1 MKKRFLSFVLAVLM
15 IASLLPATALAADVV
30 KSGTCGAEGDGSN
43 LTWTLDS
50 EGVLTISGNGDMNG
64 YGFLSAPWHYSSEV
78 KSAVIADGVTSIGN
92 EAFYHCT
99 SLTSVTIPDSV
110 TSIGDRVFSYC
121 TSLTSV
127 TIPDSVTSIGDRV
140 FSYCTSLTGIW
151 VAEGNSHYS
160 SDASGVLFNKDKTTL
175 VQCPGAFAAYTIP
188 DSVTSIGRYA
198 FYGCTSL
205 TSVTIPG
212 SVTSI
217 GVYAFDSCASLISVT
232 IPDGVTSIGDSAFDY
247 CTSLTSVTIP
257 GSVTS
262 IGDSVFYHCTSLA
275 SVTIPDS
282 VTSIGRYAFAYCK
295 SLTSVAIPDGVTSI
309 GEKAFSQCTSLT
321 SVAIPDSVTSIGERA
336 FYECT
341 SLTSVTI
348 PDSVTS
354 IGDSVFYHCTSLTS
368 VTIPDSVTSIGDY
381 AFSGCTSLTS
391 VTIPDSVTSIGEG
404 TFEDCTSLTSVT
416 IPDSETSIGD
426 YAFSYCTSLTSVT
439 IPDGVTSIGCA
450 AFRFC
455 TSLIS
460 MTIPDS
466 VTSIVDGFFL
476 GCKSLTSVTI
486 PNSVTSIGNGAF
498 QLCTSLTSVT
508 IPNSVTSIGESAFDN
523 CTSLT
528 SVTIPDSVT
537 SIGDWAFGSCTSLTS
552 VTIPDS
558 VTSIGRYAF
567 AYCTSL
573 TSVAIPDSV
582 TSIGEYAFDDC
593 KSLTDVYYA
602 GSEAQWKAIA
612 ISPNGNDDL
621 LTANIHYYSVDPGA
635 YSSIYGADAK
645 TRALTVY
652 GNKNDSATVET
663 NYQAL
668 PGVEVTGGAD
678 KRTTGADGKVT
689 LRNDG
694 GSVTFHKDGYVDR
707 TLSAAALDVSADVY
721 LQKTS
726 DYPVINAV
734 WLNDVNDVMNTR
746 YPMNLVQS
754 KRYKV
759 ETEISWGSSSAKRV
773 ILYQGDKSYDI
784 TAGASSLVLSD
795 RFDLSKD
802 LYIAATDQ
810 KNHTTVKKLKLESGS
825 AATAALDGAKIDFGD
840 SLKFTLPDSIP
851 VIGGDSLKLGLYSE
865 VPVKAVVDK
874 GKVYVAIGYQVAA
887 DEDGV
892 KSFANSAKKLRDN
905 MAKAKTAAKKC
916 KTMLDAQKELG
927 GKAATVSGSWGF
939 DAGFTVMGFAEGWYD
954 DDAKIHWT
962 DGGIT
967 LGANVGVDYSYPFA
981 IGPVPCYAEVGFT
994 ADFQA
999 QLNLLMNADAKKFM
1013 PSGTLKGDIALDIGA
1028 GVGVEKVITAGGG
1041 AEGKLSPTMNFDAAN
1056 QMTSAD
1062 AKFSLAGYLK
1072 VTAFGLTYKH
1082 NFDPWVDKLIWQ
1094 YPDPADSAD
1103 LMSADGQ
1110 PNFIDQIYN
1119 AANYTAPDLS
1129 YLEKGSEFFGAKKPG
1144 LFKRLFAPAEFLS
1157 ETENP
1162 VFLSNAYEQAQ
1173 PELVTWDDGTML
1185 AVWKGYDSKYSGL
1198 NALALYYSYYDG
1210 SKWSTPAILEQDGT
1224 LDGAFML
1231 QKINGS
1237 AYVLW
1242 QDAGESVS
1250 DDITLDE
1257 LSQKMGLNAAL
1268 FNAAQQTF
1276 SVQTVAAASGAVS
1289 MLPTLCGDAEH
1300 LTAVWATNTEGDVF
1314 GQNSANAICTSTY
1327 SNGSWSAAETS
1338 CSGLNSIDSLAAA
1351 YDESGTLQIAYSVDV
1366 DGDPKTIDDME
1377 VYRNGTALTDNGSVD
1392 SGVVYRNGTLYWFSN
1407 GALMAEGKTVVSADH
1422 GLMTDRYRIVD
1433 ENGVKAVLFT
1443 QNSGLYA
1450 SLYGIFYD
1458 SDSGEWGQPVALT
1471 DGSDFVTS
1479 FSAGVAKDGKLK
1491 IMANRQQVTGTSSD
1505 ENPYGES
1512 SLQLL
1517 EIAPGCQLKITDTY
1531 YDGGNYLAGED
1542 LPVTLTVTNAGQ
1554 AASNGVKVQFYD
1566 GSKLLYEQ
1574 TFDGA
1579 LQAGAITTMTA
1590 TPAFDKAEQD
1600 KALTVKVIPADA
1612 ENDSA
1617 QGGST
1622 TITLHQNDLTVEY
1635 ISWGLNENGKVMVY
1649 ADVVNRG
1656 YSTSKGVTVSLRKGA
1671 VDGDVVDSVALDT
1684 LVTLGLQ
1691 HASFET
1697 DGTDGDLF
1705 YITLDGKAADDN
1717 GANDADFVVIRKE
1730 KANACQH
1737 NYEQTTIAAECERPG
1752 YIIMTCSSCGDS
1764 YVQKTLAELGH
1775 DYLNGTCTR
1784 CGQKE
1789 GETPHKHSYKDIVTA
1804 PTCTEKGYTTH
1815 TCACGES
1822 YVDTYVDAL
1831 GHAWD
1836 NGKVTK
1842 EPTETET
1849 GVKTFTCT
1857 RCSETKTEVIPPLS
1871 HKHSYDAVVTA
1882 PTCTEK
1888 GYTTHTCSC
1897 GDSYVDTYVDALGH
1911 AWDSGTVTKQPT
1923 ATETGVRTYTCT
1935 RCSETKTESIPVVS
1949 VDVTQMFTDV
1959 TKNWAYPGIQYCVTH
1974 GIMGGMGDGTFAPT
1988 GTTTRAQ
1995 IVQILYNLEGTP
2007 AVSGTTPFTD
2017 LTANWYKPA
2026 ILWAY
2031 QNNVVAGTSPTTFD
2045 PDQPVTR
2052 EQIAVILTQYM
2063 FHVLKMERTW
2073 TPADLSKFPDGAQVS
2088 SWAKEAMQDAVA
2100 LGLINGTKASDGE
2113 VYLDPQG
2120 SAARQQVATILMNFC
2135 QNVKK

>member
-1 MKKRFLSFVLAVLM
+1 
-15 IASLLPATALAADVV
+15 
-30 KSGTCGAEGDGSN
+30 
-43 LTWTLDS
+43 
-50 EGVLTISGNGDMNG
+50 
-64 YGFLSAPWHYSSEV
+64 
-78 KSAVIADGVTSIGN
+78 
-92 EAFYHCT
+92 
-99 SLTSVTIPDSV
+99 
-110 TSIGDRVFSYC
+110 
-121 TSLTSV
+121 
-127 TIPDSVTSIGDRV
+127 
-140 FSYCTSLTGIW
+140 
-151 VAEGNSHYS
+151 
-160 SDASGVLFNKDKTTL
+160 
-175 VQCPGAFAAYTIP
+175 
-188 DSVTSIGRYA
+188 
-198 FYGCTSL
+198 
-205 TSVTIPG
+205 
-212 SVTSI
+212 
-217 GVYAFDSCASLISVT
+217 
-232 IPDGVTSIGDSAFDY
+232 
-247 CTSLTSVTIP
+247 
-257 GSVTS
+257 
-262 IGDSVFYHCTSLA
+262 
-275 SVTIPDS
+275 
-282 VTSIGRYAFAYCK
+282 
-295 SLTSVAIPDGVTSI
+295 
-309 GEKAFSQCTSLT
+309 
-321 SVAIPDSVTSIGERA
+321 
-336 FYECT
+336 
-341 SLTSVTI
+341 
-348 PDSVTS
+348 
-354 IGDSVFYHCTSLTS
+354 
-368 VTIPDSVTSIGDY
+368 
-381 AFSGCTSLTS
+381 
-391 VTIPDSVTSIGEG
+391 
-404 TFEDCTSLTSVT
+404 
-416 IPDSETSIGD
+416 
-426 YAFSYCTSLTSVT
+426 
-439 IPDGVTSIGCA
+439 
-450 AFRFC
+450 
-455 TSLIS
+455 
-460 MTIPDS
+460 
-466 VTSIVDGFFL
+466 
-476 GCKSLTSVTI
+476 
-486 PNSVTSIGNGAF
+486 
-498 QLCTSLTSVT
+498 
-508 IPNSVTSIGESAFDN
+508 
-523 CTSLT
+523 
-528 SVTIPDSVT
+528 
-537 SIGDWAFGSCTSLTS
+537 
-552 VTIPDS
+552 
-558 VTSIGRYAF
+558 
-567 AYCTSL
+567 
-573 TSVAIPDSV
+573 
-582 TSIGEYAFDDC
+582 
-593 KSLTDVYYA
+593 
-602 GSEAQWKAIA
+602 
-612 ISPNGNDDL
+612 
-621 LTANIHYYSVDPGA
+621 
-635 YSSIYGADAK
+635 
-645 TRALTVY
+645 
-652 GNKNDSATVET
+652 
-663 NYQAL
+663 
-668 PGVEVTGGAD
+668 
-678 KRTTGADGKVT
+678 
-689 LRNDG
+689 
-694 GSVTFHKDGYVDR
+694 
-707 TLSAAALDVSADVY
+707 
-721 LQKTS
+721 
-726 DYPVINAV
+726 
-734 WLNDVNDVMNTR
+734 
-746 YPMNLVQS
+746 
-754 KRYKV
+754 
-759 ETEISWGSSSAKRV
+759 
-773 ILYQGDKSYDI
+773 
-784 TAGASSLVLSD
+784 
-795 RFDLSKD
+795 
-802 LYIAATDQ
+802 
-810 KNHTTVKKLKLESGS
+810 
-825 AATAALDGAKIDFGD
+825 
-840 SLKFTLPDSIP
+840 
-851 VIGGDSLKLGLYSE
+851 
-865 VPVKAVVDK
+865 
-874 GKVYVAIGYQVAA
+874 
-887 DEDGV
+887 
-892 KSFANSAKKLRDN
+892 

-1028 GVGVEKVITAGGG
+1028 GAGVKKMFTFGGG

-1072 VTAFGLTYKH
+1072 VTALDFTYKH
-1082 NFDPWVDKLIWQ
+1082 PFDPWVDKLIWQ

-1185 AVWKGYDSKYSGL
+1185 VVWKGYDSKYSGL

-1224 LDGAFML
+1224 LDGAFTL

-1289 MLPTLCGDAEH
+1289 MLPTICGDAEH

-1351 YDESGTLQIAYSVDV
+1351 YDESGTLQIAYSVDA

-1407 GALMAEGKTVVSADH
+1407 GALMAEGKTVVSADR

-1554 AASNGVKVQFYD
+1554 AAANGVKVQFYD

-1579 LQAGAITTMTA
+1579 LQAGATTTMTA

-1684 LVTLGLQ
+1684 LGTLGLQ
-1691 HASFET
+1691 HVSFET

-1815 TCACGES
+1815 TCACGDS

-1857 RCSETKTEVIPPLS
+1857 RCSEAKTEVIPPLS

-1911 AWDSGTVTKQPT
+1911 AWDNGKVTKEPT
-1923 ATETGVRTYTCT
+1923 ATETGIRTYTCT
-1935 RCSETKTESIPVVS
+1935 RCSATKTETIPATGS
-1949 VDVTQMFTDV
+1949 VDVTEMFSDV

-1974 GIMGGMGDGTFAPT
+1974 GIMGGMGNGTFAPT

-2045 PDQPVTR
+2045 PEGPVTR

-2063 FHVLKMERTW
+2063 FNVLKMNRTW
-2073 TPADLSKFPDGAQVS
+2073 TSADLSTFPDGAQVS
-2088 SWAKEAMQDAVA
+2088 GWAKEAMQDAVA
-2100 LGLINGTKASDGE
+2100 LGLINGTKAPDGL

>member
-1 MKKRFLSFVLAVLM
+1 MRKRLLSFVLAVLM
-15 IASLLPATALAADVV
+15 IVSILPATALAADIVD
-30 KSGTCGAEGDGSN
+30 SGTCGAEV
-43 LTWTLDS
+43 TWTLDS
-50 EGVLTISGNGDMNG
+50 EGVLTISGTGAMKD
-64 YGFLSAPWHYSSEV
+64 YDPYKAPWYGSRSRV
-78 KSAVIADGVTSIGN
+78 KSAVIADGVTSIGDY
-92 EAFYHCT
+92 AFRDCYNLASVSIPDSVTSIGADAFWYCT
-99 SLTSVTIPDSV
+99 SLTGVTIPDSV
-110 TSIGDRVFSYC
+110 TSIGWSAFC
-121 TSLTSV
+121 GCESLTSVTIPDNVTSIGDWAFGLCKSLTGV
-127 TIPDSVTSIGDRV
+127 TIPDSVTSI
-140 FSYCTSLTGIW
+140 C
-151 VAEGNSHYS
+151 
-160 SDASGVLFNKDKTTL
+160 
-175 VQCPGAFAAYTIP
+175 
-188 DSVTSIGRYA
+188 
-198 FYGCTSL
+198 
-205 TSVTIPG
+205 
-212 SVTSI
+212 
-217 GVYAFDSCASLISVT
+217 
-232 IPDGVTSIGDSAFDY
+232 
-247 CTSLTSVTIP
+247 
-257 GSVTS
+257 
-262 IGDSVFYHCTSLA
+262 
-275 SVTIPDS
+275 
-282 VTSIGRYAFAYCK
+282 
-295 SLTSVAIPDGVTSI
+295 
-309 GEKAFSQCTSLT
+309 
-321 SVAIPDSVTSIGERA
+321 
-336 FYECT
+336 
-341 SLTSVTI
+341 
-348 PDSVTS
+348 
-354 IGDSVFYHCTSLTS
+354 
-368 VTIPDSVTSIGDY
+368 DY
-381 AFSGCTSLTS
+381 AFNGCTSLTS
-391 VTIPDSVTSIGEG
+391 VTIPDSVTSIGECAFYKCG
-404 TFEDCTSLTSVT
+404 SLTSVTIPDSVTSIGAWAFRDCTSLTSVT
-416 IPDSETSIGD
+416 IPNNVTSIGD
-426 YAFSYCTSLTSVT
+426 FAFNDCTSLTGIWVDRDNNNYSS
-439 IPDGVTSIGCA
+439 DASGVLFNKDMTTLVQCPG
-450 AFRFC
+450 AF
-455 TSLIS
+455 SGS
-460 MTIPDS
+460 YAIPDS
-466 VTSIVDGFFL
+466 VTSIGYHAFDS
-476 GCKSLTSVTI
+476 CKSLTSVTI
-486 PNSVTSIGNGAF
+486 PNSVTSIGGDAF
-498 QLCTSLTSVT
+498 W
-508 IPNSVTSIGESAFDN
+508 G

-537 SIGDWAFGSCTSLTS
+537 SISSDTFASCTSLTSVTIPSSVTSIGWSAFAYCTSLTS

-567 AYCTSL
+567 EGCESLTSVTIPNSMTSIGEHVFEDCTSLTSVTIPDSVTSIGYNAFGSCESLTSVTIPNSVTSIGDSVFSNCKSL

-582 TSIGEYAFDDC
+582 TSIFSCAFDDC
-593 KSLTDVYYA
+593 TSLTDVYYA
-602 GSEAQWKAIA
+602 GSEAQWKAIS
-612 ISPNGNDDL
+612 ISSTGNDDL

-635 YSSIYGADAK
+635 YSSIYGADAQ

-652 GNKNDSATVET
+652 GNKNDSATIET

-668 PGVEVTGGAD
+668 PGVEASGGAD
-678 KRTTGADGKVT
+678 KQTTGADGKVT
-689 LRNDG
+689 LQNDG

-707 TLSAAALDVSADVY
+707 TLSAAALNVSADVY
-721 LQKTS
+721 LQKAS

-759 ETEISWGSSSAKRV
+759 EAEISWGSSSAKRV

-954 DDAKIHWT
+954 DDANIHWT

-1028 GVGVEKVITAGGG
+1028 GAGVKKVLTAGGG

-1082 NFDPWVDKLIWQ
+1082 KFDPWVDKLIWQ

-1224 LDGAFML
+1224 LDGAFTL

-1257 LSQKMGLNAAL
+1257 LSQKMGLSAAS
-1268 FNAAQQTF
+1268 FDAAQKTF

-1289 MLPTLCGDAEH
+1289 MLPTICGDAEH

-1554 AASNGVKVQFYD
+1554 AAANGVKVQFYD

-1579 LQAGAITTMTA
+1579 LQAGATTTMTA

-1612 ENDSA
+1612 ENDST
-1617 QGGST
+1617 QGDSA
-1622 TITLHQNDLTVEY
+1622 TITLHQNDLTIEH

-1649 ADVVNRG
+1649 ADIINRG
-1656 YSTSKGVTVSLRKGA
+1656 YSTSKDVTVSLRKGA

-1684 LVTLGLQ
+1684 LGTLGLQ
-1691 HASFET
+1691 HVSFET
-1697 DGTDGDLF
+1697 DSTDGDLF

-1730 KANACQH
+1730 KANVCQH

-1752 YIIMTCSSCGDS
+1752 YIIMTCSFCGDS

-1789 GETPHKHSYKDIVTA
+1789 GETPHKHSYKAVVTA

-1815 TCACGES
+1815 TCACGDSYVDTYTDALGHAWDNGKVTKEPTETESGVKTFTCTRCGETKTEVIPALSHEHSYKAVVTAPTCTAKGYTTHTCACGDS

-1849 GVKTFTCT
+1849 GVKAFTCT
-1857 RCSETKTEVIPPLS
+1857 RCGETKTETIP
-1871 HKHSYDAVVTA
+1871 
-1882 PTCTEK
+1882 
-1888 GYTTHTCSC
+1888 
-1897 GDSYVDTYVDALGH
+1897 
-1911 AWDSGTVTKQPT
+1911 
-1923 ATETGVRTYTCT
+1923 ATG
-1935 RCSETKTESIPVVS
+1935 S
-1949 VDVTQMFTDV
+1949 VDVTEMFTDV
-1959 TKNWAYPGIQYCVTH
+1959 SHSWADDGIQYCVTH
-1974 GIMGGMGDGTFAPT
+1974 QLMSGIGNDLFGPKL
-1988 GTTTRAQ
+1988 TTTRAQ
-1995 IVQILYNLEGTP
+1995 IVQILYNLEGEP
-2007 AVSGTTPFTD
+2007 KVSGTTPFTD
-2017 LTANWYKPA
+2017 LTQDWYQDA
-2026 ILWAY
+2026 VLWAY
-2031 QNNVVAGTSPTTFD
+2031 QTGVVAGTSSTTFE
-2045 PDQPVTR
+2045 PDLPVTR
-2052 EQIAVILTQYM
+2052 EQIAVILMEYVTR
-2063 FHVLKMERTW
+2063 VLKLERTW
-2073 TPADLSKFPDGAQVS
+2073 TPADLSIFPDADSVS
-2088 SWAKEAMQDAVA
+2088 DWAKDAMADAVG
-2100 LGLINGTKASDGE
+2100 LGLISGASNGGQT
-2113 VYLDPQG
+2113 YLEPQG
-2120 SAARQQVATILMNFC
+2120 SATREQVATILMEFC
-2135 QNVKK
+2135 KNVKK

>member
-1 MKKRFLSFVLAVLM
+1 MKKRLLSFVLAVLM
-15 IASLLPATALAADVV
+15 IASLLPVTALAADIVD
-30 KSGTCGAEGDGSN
+30 SGTCGAEGDGSN

-50 EGVLTISGNGDMNG
+50 DGTLTISGSGDMYD
-64 YGFLSAPWHYSSEV
+64 YGFLSAPWYGSRSRV
-78 KSAVIADGVTSIGN
+78 KSAVIAEGVTSIGRY
-92 EAFYHCT
+92 AFDGCT

-110 TSIGDRVFSYC
+110 TSIGIVAFRDCKSLTSVTIPDSVTSIGNGAFRGCTSLASVTIPDSVTSIGAWTFCDCISLTNVTIPDSVTSIGDWAFMDCSSLTSVTIPDSVTSIGEQAFAYC

-127 TIPDSVTSIGDRV
+127 TIPDSVTSIG
-140 FSYCTSLTGIW
+140 W
-151 VAEGNSHYS
+151 
-160 SDASGVLFNKDKTTL
+160 
-175 VQCPGAFAAYTIP
+175 
-188 DSVTSIGRYA
+188 
-198 FYGCTSL
+198 
-205 TSVTIPG
+205 
-212 SVTSI
+212 
-217 GVYAFDSCASLISVT
+217 YAFD
-232 IPDGVTSIGDSAFDY
+232 
-247 CTSLTSVTIP
+247 
-257 GSVTS
+257 
-262 IGDSVFYHCTSLA
+262 
-275 SVTIPDS
+275 
-282 VTSIGRYAFAYCK
+282 
-295 SLTSVAIPDGVTSI
+295 
-309 GEKAFSQCTSLT
+309 
-321 SVAIPDSVTSIGERA
+321 
-336 FYECT
+336 
-341 SLTSVTI
+341 
-348 PDSVTS
+348 
-354 IGDSVFYHCTSLTS
+354 
-368 VTIPDSVTSIGDY
+368 
-381 AFSGCTSLTS
+381 GCT
-391 VTIPDSVTSIGEG
+391 
-404 TFEDCTSLTSVT
+404 
-416 IPDSETSIGD
+416 
-426 YAFSYCTSLTSVT
+426 
-439 IPDGVTSIGCA
+439 
-450 AFRFC
+450 
-455 TSLIS
+455 
-460 MTIPDS
+460 
-466 VTSIVDGFFL
+466 
-476 GCKSLTSVTI
+476 
-486 PNSVTSIGNGAF
+486 
-498 QLCTSLTSVT
+498 
-508 IPNSVTSIGESAFDN
+508 
-523 CTSLT
+523 
-528 SVTIPDSVT
+528 
-537 SIGDWAFGSCTSLTS
+537 
-552 VTIPDS
+552 
-558 VTSIGRYAF
+558 
-567 AYCTSL
+567 
-573 TSVAIPDSV
+573 
-582 TSIGEYAFDDC
+582 
-593 KSLTDVYYA
+593 SLTDVYYA
-602 GSEAQWKAIA
+602 GSEAQWKAIS
-612 ISPNGNDDL
+612 ISSYGNDDL
-621 LTANIHYYSVDPGA
+621 LNANIHYYSVDPGA
-635 YSSIYGADAK
+635 YSSIYGADAQ

-652 GNKNDSATVET
+652 GNKNDSAKIET

-668 PGVEVTGGAD
+668 PGVEASGGAD

-689 LRNDG
+689 LQNDG

-707 TLSAAALDVSADVY
+707 TLSAAALKVSADVY

-759 ETEISWGSSSAKRV
+759 EAEISWGSSSAKRV
-773 ILYQGDKSYDI
+773 ILYQGDKSCDI

-1028 GVGVEKVITAGGG
+1028 GAGVKKVLTAGGG

-1056 QMTSAD
+1056 QITSAD

-1257 LSQKMGLNAAL
+1257 LLQKMGLNAAL

-1289 MLPTLCGDAEH
+1289 MLPTICGDAEH

-1338 CSGLNSIDSLAAA
+1338 YSGLNSIDSLAAA

-1600 KALTVKVIPADA
+1600 RALTVKVIPADA

-1656 YSTSKGVTVSLRKGA
+1656 YSTSKGVTVSLRKSA

-1684 LVTLGLQ
+1684 LGTLGLQ
-1691 HASFET
+1691 HVSFET

-1815 TCACGES
+1815 TCACGDS

-1871 HKHSYDAVVTA
+1871 HKHSYGAVVTA

-1888 GYTTHTCSC
+1888 GYTTHTCAC

-1911 AWDSGTVTKQPT
+1911 AWDNGKVTKEPT

-1935 RCSETKTESIPVVS
+1935 RCHETKTESIPVVS

-2007 AVSGTTPFTD
+2007 AVSGTTPFAD

-2031 QNNVVAGTSPTTFD
+2031 QNNVVAGTSPTTFA

-2100 LGLINGTKASDGE
+2100 LGLINGTKASDGV

>member
-1 MKKRFLSFVLAVLM
+1 MRKRLLSFVLAVLM
-15 IASLLPATALAADVV
+15 IVSILPATALAADIVD
-30 KSGTCGAEGDGSN
+30 SGTCGAEV
-43 LTWTLDS
+43 TWTLDS
-50 EGVLTISGNGDMNG
+50 EGVLTISGTGAMKD
-64 YGFLSAPWHYSSEV
+64 YDPYKAPWYGSRSRV
-78 KSAVIADGVTSIGN
+78 KSAVIADGVTSIGDY
-92 EAFYHCT
+92 AFRDCYNLASVSIPDSVTSIGADAFWYCT
-99 SLTSVTIPDSV
+99 SLTGVTIPDSV
-110 TSIGDRVFSYC
+110 TSIGWSAFC
-121 TSLTSV
+121 GCESLTSVTIPDNVTSIGDWAFGLCKSLTGV
-127 TIPDSVTSIGDRV
+127 TIPDSVTSI
-140 FSYCTSLTGIW
+140 C
-151 VAEGNSHYS
+151 
-160 SDASGVLFNKDKTTL
+160 
-175 VQCPGAFAAYTIP
+175 
-188 DSVTSIGRYA
+188 
-198 FYGCTSL
+198 
-205 TSVTIPG
+205 
-212 SVTSI
+212 
-217 GVYAFDSCASLISVT
+217 
-232 IPDGVTSIGDSAFDY
+232 
-247 CTSLTSVTIP
+247 
-257 GSVTS
+257 
-262 IGDSVFYHCTSLA
+262 
-275 SVTIPDS
+275 
-282 VTSIGRYAFAYCK
+282 
-295 SLTSVAIPDGVTSI
+295 
-309 GEKAFSQCTSLT
+309 
-321 SVAIPDSVTSIGERA
+321 
-336 FYECT
+336 
-341 SLTSVTI
+341 
-348 PDSVTS
+348 
-354 IGDSVFYHCTSLTS
+354 
-368 VTIPDSVTSIGDY
+368 DY
-381 AFSGCTSLTS
+381 AFNGCTSLTS
-391 VTIPDSVTSIGEG
+391 VTIPDSVTSIGECAFYKCG
-404 TFEDCTSLTSVT
+404 SLTSVTIPDSVTSIGAWAFRDCTSLTSVT
-416 IPDSETSIGD
+416 IPNNVTSIGD
-426 YAFSYCTSLTSVT
+426 FAFNDCTSLTGIWVDRDNNNYSS
-439 IPDGVTSIGCA
+439 DASGVLFNKDMTTLVQCPG
-450 AFRFC
+450 AF
-455 TSLIS
+455 SGS
-460 MTIPDS
+460 YAIPDS
-466 VTSIVDGFFL
+466 VTSIGYHAFDS
-476 GCKSLTSVTI
+476 CKSLTSVTI
-486 PNSVTSIGNGAF
+486 PNSVTSIGGDAF
-498 QLCTSLTSVT
+498 WGCTSLTSVT
-508 IPNSVTSIGESAFDN
+508 IPDSVTSISSDTFASCTSLTSVTIPSSVTSIGWSAFAY

-537 SIGDWAFGSCTSLTS
+537 SIGYNAFGSCESLTS
-552 VTIPDS
+552 VTIPNS
-558 VTSIGRYAF
+558 VTSIGDSVF
-567 AYCTSL
+567 SNCKSL

-582 TSIGEYAFDDC
+582 TSIFSCAFDDC
-593 KSLTDVYYA
+593 TSLTDVYYA
-602 GSEAQWKAIA
+602 GSEAQWKAIS
-612 ISPNGNDDL
+612 ISSTGNDDL

-635 YSSIYGADAK
+635 YSSIYGADAQ

-652 GNKNDSATVET
+652 GNKNDSATIET

-668 PGVEVTGGAD
+668 PGVEASGGAD
-678 KRTTGADGKVT
+678 KQTTGADGKVT
-689 LRNDG
+689 LQNDG

-707 TLSAAALDVSADVY
+707 TLSAAALNVSADVY
-721 LQKTS
+721 LQKAS

-759 ETEISWGSSSAKRV
+759 EAEISWGSSSAKRV

-954 DDAKIHWT
+954 DDANIHWT

-1028 GVGVEKVITAGGG
+1028 GAGVKKVLTAGGG

-1082 NFDPWVDKLIWQ
+1082 KFDPWVDKLIWQ

-1224 LDGAFML
+1224 LDGAFTL

-1257 LSQKMGLNAAL
+1257 LSQKMGLSAAS
-1268 FNAAQQTF
+1268 FDAAQKTF

-1289 MLPTLCGDAEH
+1289 MLPTICGDAEH

-1554 AASNGVKVQFYD
+1554 AAANGVKVQFYD

-1579 LQAGAITTMTA
+1579 LQAGATTTMTA

-1612 ENDSA
+1612 ENDST
-1617 QGGST
+1617 QGDSA
-1622 TITLHQNDLTVEY
+1622 TITLHQNDLTIEH

-1649 ADVVNRG
+1649 ADIINRG
-1656 YSTSKGVTVSLRKGA
+1656 YSTSKDVTVSLRKGA

-1684 LVTLGLQ
+1684 LGTLGLQ
-1691 HASFET
+1691 HVSFET
-1697 DGTDGDLF
+1697 DSTDGDLF

-1730 KANACQH
+1730 KANVCQH

-1752 YIIMTCSSCGDS
+1752 YIIMTCSFCGDS

-1789 GETPHKHSYKDIVTA
+1789 GETPHKHSYKAVVTA

-1815 TCACGES
+1815 TCACGDSYVDTYTDALGHAWDNGKVTKEPTETESGVKTFTCTRCGETKTEVIPALSHEHSYKAVVTAPTCTAKGYTTHTCACGDS

-1849 GVKTFTCT
+1849 GVKAFTCT
-1857 RCSETKTEVIPPLS
+1857 RCGETKTETIP
-1871 HKHSYDAVVTA
+1871 
-1882 PTCTEK
+1882 
-1888 GYTTHTCSC
+1888 
-1897 GDSYVDTYVDALGH
+1897 
-1911 AWDSGTVTKQPT
+1911 
-1923 ATETGVRTYTCT
+1923 ATG
-1935 RCSETKTESIPVVS
+1935 S
-1949 VDVTQMFTDV
+1949 VDVTEMFTDV
-1959 TKNWAYPGIQYCVTH
+1959 SHSWADDGIQYCVTH
-1974 GIMGGMGDGTFAPT
+1974 QLMSGIGNDLFGPKL
-1988 GTTTRAQ
+1988 TTTRAQ
-1995 IVQILYNLEGTP
+1995 IVQILYNLEGEP
-2007 AVSGTTPFTD
+2007 KVSGKTPFTD
-2017 LTANWYKPA
+2017 LTNDWYQDA
-2026 ILWAY
+2026 VLWAY
-2031 QNNVVAGTSPTTFD
+2031 QTGVVAGTSSTTFE
-2045 PDQPVTR
+2045 PDLPVTR
-2052 EQIAVILTQYM
+2052 EQIAVILMEYVTR
-2063 FHVLKMERTW
+2063 VLKLERTW
-2073 TPADLSKFPDGAQVS
+2073 TPADLSTFPDAGSVS
-2088 SWAKEAMQDAVA
+2088 DWAKDAMADAVA
-2100 LGLINGTKASDGE
+2100 LGLISGASNGGQT
-2113 VYLDPQG
+2113 YLEPQG
-2120 SAARQQVATILMNFC
+2120 SATREQVATILMEFC
-2135 QNVKK
+2135 KNVKK

>member
-1 MKKRFLSFVLAVLM
+1 MKKRLLSFVLAVLM

-30 KSGTCGAEGDGSN
+30 DSGTCGAEGDGSN

-50 EGVLTISGNGDMNG
+50 EGTLTISGSGDMCDG
-64 YGFLSAPWHYSSEV
+64 SPWHGNRYQIRSV
-78 KSAVIADGVTSIGN
+78 FMANGVTSIGDD
-92 EAFYHCT
+92 AFKGCT

-110 TSIGDRVFSYC
+110 TSIGESAFVDCRSLTSVTIPDSVTSIGDDAFWGCGSLTSVAIPNSVVSIGSFAFWSCDSLTSVTIPDSVTSIGYNAFRYCTSLTGIWVAEGNSHYASDASGVLFNKDKTTLVWCPGAFSGSYAIPDSVTSIGDDAFNYCEFLTSVTIPDSVTSIGEGAFEDC

-127 TIPDSVTSIGDRV
+127 TIPDSVTSIG
-140 FSYCTSLTGIW
+140 S
-151 VAEGNSHYS
+151 
-160 SDASGVLFNKDKTTL
+160 
-175 VQCPGAFAAYTIP
+175 
-188 DSVTSIGRYA
+188 
-198 FYGCTSL
+198 
-205 TSVTIPG
+205 
-212 SVTSI
+212 
-217 GVYAFDSCASLISVT
+217 
-232 IPDGVTSIGDSAFDY
+232 SAFED
-247 CTSLTSVTIP
+247 
-257 GSVTS
+257 
-262 IGDSVFYHCTSLA
+262 
-275 SVTIPDS
+275 
-282 VTSIGRYAFAYCK
+282 
-295 SLTSVAIPDGVTSI
+295 
-309 GEKAFSQCTSLT
+309 
-321 SVAIPDSVTSIGERA
+321 
-336 FYECT
+336 
-341 SLTSVTI
+341 
-348 PDSVTS
+348 
-354 IGDSVFYHCTSLTS
+354 CTSLTS

-381 AFSGCTSLTS
+381 AFDGCTSLTS
-391 VTIPDSVTSIGEG
+391 VTIPDSVTSIGE
-404 TFEDCTSLTSVT
+404 L
-416 IPDSETSIGD
+416 
-426 YAFSYCTSLTSVT
+426 
-439 IPDGVTSIGCA
+439 
-450 AFRFC
+450 
-455 TSLIS
+455 
-460 MTIPDS
+460 
-466 VTSIVDGFFL
+466 
-476 GCKSLTSVTI
+476 
-486 PNSVTSIGNGAF
+486 
-498 QLCTSLTSVT
+498 
-508 IPNSVTSIGESAFDN
+508 
-523 CTSLT
+523 
-528 SVTIPDSVT
+528 
-537 SIGDWAFGSCTSLTS
+537 AFGSCTSLTS

-558 VTSIGRYAF
+558 VTYIGYSAF
-567 AYCTSL
+567 NGCTSL
-573 TSVAIPDSV
+573 TSVTIPDSVTSIDWYAFEDCTSLTSVTIPDSVTSISVGAFASCTSLTGIWVAEGSSHYASDAFGALFNKDKTTLVQCPGAFSGSYAIPDSV
-582 TSIGEYAFDDC
+582 TSIVERAFMGCSSLTSVTIPDSVTSIGDQAFDYC
-593 KSLTDVYYA
+593 TSLTDVYYA
-602 GSEAQWKAIA
+602 GSEAQWKAIS
-612 ISPNGNDDL
+612 ISSLSNGNDDL
-621 LTANIHYYSVDPGA
+621 LTANIHYYSVDPGS
-635 YSSIYGADAK
+635 YRSIYGADAQ

-652 GNKNDSATVET
+652 GNKNDSATIET

-668 PGVEVTGGAD
+668 PGVEASGGAD
-678 KRTTGADGKVT
+678 KRTTGKDGKVT
-689 LRNDG
+689 LQNDG
-694 GSVTFHKDGYVDR
+694 SSVTFHKDGYVDR
-707 TLSAAALDVSADVY
+707 TLSAAALNVSADVY

-759 ETEISWGSSSAKRV
+759 EAEISWGSSSAKRV

-825 AATAALDGAKIDFGD
+825 AATAALDGAKVDFGD

-1028 GVGVEKVITAGGG
+1028 GAGVKKVLTAGGG

-1062 AKFSLAGYLK
+1062 AEFSLAGYLK

-1198 NALALYYSYYDG
+1198 NALAIYYSYYDG

-1224 LDGAFML
+1224 LDGAFTL

-1289 MLPTLCGDAEH
+1289 MLPTICGDAEH

-1351 YDESGTLQIAYSVDV
+1351 YDESGTLQIAYSVDA

-1600 KALTVKVIPADA
+1600 RALSVKVIPADA

-1656 YSTSKGVTVSLRKGA
+1656 YSTSKGVTVSLRKSA

-1684 LVTLGLQ
+1684 LGTLGLQ
-1691 HASFET
+1691 HVSFET

-1815 TCACGES
+1815 TCACGDS

-1882 PTCTEK
+1882 PTCTTK

-1911 AWDSGTVTKQPT
+1911 AWDNGKVTKQPT
-1923 ATETGVRTYTCT
+1923 ATETGVRTFTCT
-1935 RCSETKTESIPVVS
+1935 CCSATKTETIPATGS

-1959 TKNWAYPGIQYCVTH
+1959 EKNWAYPGIQYCVTH

-2031 QNNVVAGTSPTTFD
+2031 QNNVVAGTSSTTFA

-2073 TPADLSKFPDGAQVS
+2073 TPADLSTFPDGAQVS

-2100 LGLINGTKASDGE
+2100 LGLINGTKAPDGL
-2113 VYLDPQG
+2113 VYLDSQG
-2120 SAARQQVATILMNFC
+2120 SATRQQVATILMNFC